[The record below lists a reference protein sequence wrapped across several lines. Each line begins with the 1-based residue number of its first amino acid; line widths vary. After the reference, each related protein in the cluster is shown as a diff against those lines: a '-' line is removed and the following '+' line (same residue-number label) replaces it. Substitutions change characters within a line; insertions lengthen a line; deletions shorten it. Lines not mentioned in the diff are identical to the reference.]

1 MTARNKINEPLQQR
15 SNQIRLISKG
25 SRNLCSR
32 ARATDDIDQ
41 ERRRKGMSVCQRHH
55 LVEQVDIDPF
65 DCRSTSI
72 PSTASSVRMCVADR
86 LRSKITRS
94 ISRQPGSE
102 SHAASGGLR
111 LAMTTTES
119 AGTAGKN
126 SSRSQ
131 SSADPPL
138 CKVKDDQG
146 G

>member
-1 MTARNKINEPLQQR
+1 
-15 SNQIRLISKG
+15 
-25 SRNLCSR
+25 
-32 ARATDDIDQ
+32 
-41 ERRRKGMSVCQRHH
+41 MSVCQRHH

-126 SSRSQ
+126 SSRSR
-131 SSADPPL
+131 SSADPSRSAESRMIKEGEAPRAPQSWR
-138 CKVKDDQG
+138 VSRSQRYGSPPD
-146 G
+146 